1 MLFSSP
7 IILSSIAGLFTLEC
21 FIANYSLSN
30 YLSHPSLA
38 KISFS
43 TISAQSIVLLKTFKT
58 SSNYFVRVIYSIF
71 YSTLILTIGAR
82 IFTKNKENIKNSIKK
97 MSFLILFIFLSIFFT
112 IGSIFCLTDVNY
124 VIDRYMFP
132 LFYFPF
138 LFFFIPSADNILS
151 I

>member
-1 MLFSSP
+1 MSKFKILV
-7 IILSSIAGLFTLEC
+7 ILSSIAGLFTLEC

-97 MSFLILFIFLSIFFT
+97 MSFLILFISVKNGT
-112 IGSIFCLTDVNY
+112 T
-124 VIDRYMFP
+124 R
-132 LFYFPF
+132 
-138 LFFFIPSADNILS
+138 
-151 I
+151 